1 MTFSGL
7 QDVLPRE
14 DIIFKPTSARV
25 EMHAKQKKKMHGRGG
40 VFRGDWVLSNEPSY
54 YYYLDPMLCRA

>member
-25 EMHAKQKKKMHGRGG
+25 EMHAKQKKKDAWQRRG
-40 VFRGDWVLSNEPSY
+40 VSR
-54 YYYLDPMLCRA
+54 